1 MTRASNVVFSNRP
14 ISRSTRPSKWPWLL
28 RQRRR
33 LQTAH
38 LMLTLIRTSL
48 IRLGRCGTS
57 HLPASLEPL
66 SGGSHRSDRVV
77 CHPQHTT
84 TSAGKGD
91 CSRCGGKHESVHCRY
106 RQYECHHCKKMGH
119 LARVCRKKGQQQT
132 DQQQTHHV
140 AEAEV
145 STTNPNSSQ
154 TYSLFPSVSTIV
166 CGCHHQWQP
175 FVDGDRRWGF
185 SVDSQSGHL

>member
-1 MTRASNVVFSNRP
+1 M
-14 ISRSTRPSKWPWLL
+14 L
-28 RQRRR
+28 RGRLVCGIHDQGIQRRL
-33 LQTAH
+33 LQQTDLTFDKALEVALAAEAAEKTPNGS

-91 CSRCGGKHESVHCRY
+91 CSRCGGKHESVRCRY

-119 LARVCRKKGQQQT
+119 LACVCRKKGQQQT

-154 TYSLFPSVSTIV
+154 TYSLFHVSSGQSAPLLSPSMATL
-166 CGCHHQWQP
+166 C
-175 FVDGDRRWGF
+175 RWR
-185 SVDSQSGHL
+185 